1 MKIVVSVL
9 LRILAEFDFPNYQNR
24 LSDSMEK
31 MYNDKSNKSDK
42 KKKRKK
48 MYNDKSSKSDIKKK
62 KRKKGI
68 YCNPC
73 HAE

>member
-9 LRILAEFDFPNYQNR
+9 LRILAEFDFPHYQNR

-31 MYNDKSNKSDK
+31 MYNDKSNKSDEKK

-62 KRKKGI
+62 REKERNI
-68 YCNPC
+68 S
-73 HAE
+73 